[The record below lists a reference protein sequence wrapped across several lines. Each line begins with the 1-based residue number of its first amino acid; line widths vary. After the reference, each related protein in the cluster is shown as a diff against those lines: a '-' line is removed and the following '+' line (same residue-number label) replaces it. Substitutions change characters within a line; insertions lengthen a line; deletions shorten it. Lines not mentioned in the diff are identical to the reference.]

1 MYYFIDFSNSGEFNL
16 YLLTPEQGTDIVAM
30 CSGDAIFIS
39 YKDTSKKDVST
50 TEFLERGY
58 LI

>member
-1 MYYFIDFSNSGEFNL
+1 MYYFVDFSNSDEFSI

-39 YKDTSKKDVST
+39 YKDTSKKGCVYNRV
-50 TEFLERGY
+50 FRKGG
-58 LI
+58 I